1 MKKLSTVSN
10 KSPNF
15 IGSWNIENDKLCN
28 EIIKF
33 FEENKSLQTEGTTAL
48 GYDPKIKKTTDITI
62 DPYQLK
68 DPKYSLFN
76 SYFKLLNG
84 CFIDYK
90 SQYPFLKLKFFNKT
104 HIGNFNVQKYIS
116 GDHFSLIHSERTSLS
131 ALHRLFAWMTYL
143 NNVDDGGTTNFE
155 YYDIKVKPEI
165 GKTLIWPA
173 EWTHAHSGSILKSGT
188 KYIITG
194 WIQFA
199 P

>member
-33 FEENKSLQTEGTTAL
+33 FEENKSMQRIGITTT
-48 GYDPKIKKTTDITI
+48 GYDPKLKKTTDMVIQPS
-62 DPYQLK
+62 DLK
-68 DPKYSLFN
+68 NKKYSLFN
-76 SYFKLLNG
+76 SYFNLLKD
-84 CFIDYK
+84 CFLDYK
-90 SQYPFLKLKFFNKT
+90 NQYPFLKHKFFSRT
-104 HIGNFNVQKYIS
+104 HIGNFNVQKYNS
-116 GDHFSLIHSERTSLS
+116 GDHFSHLHSERVSLDS
-131 ALHRLFAWMTYL
+131 LHRLFAWMTYL
-143 NNVDDGGTTNFE
+143 NNVDDSGTTNFE

-173 EWTHAHSGSILKSGT
+173 EWTHAHTGSILKSGT

>member
-33 FEENKSLQTEGTTAL
+33 FEENKSMQRVGITAT
-48 GYDPKIKKTTDITI
+48 GYDPKLKKTTDMVIQPS
-62 DPYQLK
+62 DLK
-68 DPKYSLFN
+68 NKKYSLFN
-76 SYFKLLNG
+76 SYFNLLKD
-84 CFIDYK
+84 CFLDYRN
-90 SQYPFLKLKFFNKT
+90 QYPFLNHKFFNRT
-104 HIGNFNVQKYIS
+104 HIGNFNVQKYNS
-116 GDHFSLIHSERTSLS
+116 GDHFSQLHSERVSLDS
-131 ALHRLFAWMTYL
+131 LHRLFAWMTYL

-173 EWTHAHSGSILKSGT
+173 EWTHAHTGSILKSGT

>member
-15 IGSWNIENDKLCN
+15 IGSWNIENDELCN

-33 FEENKSLQTEGTTAL
+33 FEENKSMHKVGITAL
-48 GYDPKIKKTTDITI
+48 GYDPKIKQTTDMTIT
-62 DPYQLK
+62 PSNLKSQKFSLFHSYFNLLK
-68 DPKYSLFN
+68 D
-76 SYFKLLNG
+76 
-84 CFIDYK
+84 CFLDYRN
-90 SQYPFLKLKFFNKT
+90 QYPFLNHKFFNRT
-104 HIGNFNVQKYIS
+104 HIGNFNVQKYNS
-116 GDHFSLIHSERTSLS
+116 GDHFSSLHSERTSLDS
-131 ALHRLFAWMTYL
+131 LHRLFAWMTYL

-173 EWTHAHSGSILKSGT
+173 EWTHAHTGSILKSGT

>member
-33 FEENKSLQTEGTTAL
+33 FEENKSMQRVGITAT
-48 GYDPKIKKTTDITI
+48 GYDPKIKKTTDMVIQPS
-62 DPYQLK
+62 DLK
-68 DPKYSLFN
+68 NKKYSLFN
-76 SYFKLLNG
+76 SYFNLLKD
-84 CFIDYK
+84 CFLDYRN
-90 SQYPFLKLKFFNKT
+90 QYPFLNHKFFNRT
-104 HIGNFNVQKYIS
+104 HIGNFNVQKYNS
-116 GDHFSLIHSERTSLS
+116 GDHFSQLHSERVSIDS
-131 ALHRLFAWMTYL
+131 LHRLFAWMTYL

-173 EWTHAHSGSILKSGT
+173 EWTHAHTGSILKSGT

>member
-33 FEENKSLQTEGTTAL
+33 FEENKSMQRIGITTT
-48 GYDPKIKKTTDITI
+48 GYDPKLKKTTDMVIQPS
-62 DPYQLK
+62 DLK
-68 DPKYSLFN
+68 NKKYSLFN
-76 SYFKLLNG
+76 SYFNLLKD
-84 CFIDYK
+84 CFLDYRN
-90 SQYPFLKLKFFNKT
+90 QYPFLKHKFFSKT
-104 HIGNFNVQKYIS
+104 HIGNFNVQKYNP
-116 GDHFSLIHSERTSLS
+116 GDHFSHLHSERVSLDS
-131 ALHRLFAWMTYL
+131 LHRLFAWMTYL
-143 NNVDDGGTTNFE
+143 NNVDDSGTTNFE

-173 EWTHAHSGSILKSGT
+173 EWTHAHTGSILKSGT

>member
-33 FEENKSLQTEGTTAL
+33 FEENKSMHRVGITTT
-48 GYDPKIKKTTDITI
+48 GYDPKLKKTTDMVIQPS
-62 DPYQLK
+62 DLK
-68 DPKYSLFN
+68 NKKYSLFN
-76 SYFKLLNG
+76 SYFNLLKD
-84 CFIDYK
+84 CFLDYRN
-90 SQYPFLKLKFFNKT
+90 QYPFLKHKFFSRT
-104 HIGNFNVQKYIS
+104 HIGNFNVQKYNS
-116 GDHFSLIHSERTSLS
+116 GDHFSHLHCERVSLDS
-131 ALHRLFAWMTYL
+131 LHRLFAWMTYL
-143 NNVDDGGTTNFE
+143 NNVDDSGTTNFE

-173 EWTHAHSGSILKSGT
+173 EWTHAHTGSILKSGT

>member
-33 FEENKSLQTEGTTAL
+33 FEENKSMQRIGITTT
-48 GYDPKIKKTTDITI
+48 GYDPKLKKTTDMVIQPS
-62 DPYQLK
+62 DLK
-68 DPKYSLFN
+68 NKKYSLFN
-76 SYFKLLNG
+76 SYFNLLKD
-84 CFIDYK
+84 CFLDYRN
-90 SQYPFLKLKFFNKT
+90 QYPFLKHKFFSKT
-104 HIGNFNVQKYIS
+104 HIGNFNVQKYNS
-116 GDHFSLIHSERTSLS
+116 GDHFSQLHSERVSLDS
-131 ALHRLFAWMTYL
+131 LHRLFAWMTYL
-143 NNVDDGGTTNFE
+143 NNVDASGTTNFE

-173 EWTHAHSGSILKSGT
+173 EWTHAHTGSILKSGT